1 MREEIWYTSTK
12 YTLLDGSCVSCQVKG
27 NLKRK
32 YIEKIFSGYSMKGN
46 GIVFE
51 KIDKAEKYNELS
63 ELHTHILINITCL
76 KEIIDFLLCKGNF
89 QLIETLFQLRM
100 IYGTI

>member
-1 MREEIWYTSTK
+1 
-12 YTLLDGSCVSCQVKG
+12 
-27 NLKRK
+27 
-32 YIEKIFSGYSMKGN
+32 MKGN

-51 KIDKAEKYNELS
+51 KIDKAEKYNELI

-100 IYGTI
+100 IDCTIWILVCNQKKTHTYKQLQIFFKNK